1 MSSETTLL
9 ILVGVLSITGLLVL
23 SAVFIYSSLAPSR
36 VRERLSRYVEIPPEV
51 SETAQFTI
59 KRREVVS
66 GYRFR
71 MNEFLGRFASKSL
84 NLKLQ
89 SSNWQI
95 TVTEFILIQI
105 GGALVGLLLIW
116 LISRSFI
123 IGIIAAILFYL
134 LPGFFLQQSIYRRQ
148 RKFQNQLVDILV
160 LIRGGVQAG
169 FSLLQSLDVVVK
181 EMPAPAGEEFARVER
196 EVQLGI
202 PLGQSLE
209 NLSERMESD
218 DLKMVVTAIIINSQ
232 VGGNLTLMLTAVTE
246 TIRNR
251 IALLGEVRSLTSY
264 ARYASHLLTLLP
276 FITALI
282 VTILSPDY
290 FSEALTSPIVLLMF
304 AIALVGIIIGNFWLR
319 KLTRIE
325 V

>member
-1 MSSETTLL
+1 
-9 ILVGVLSITGLLVL
+9 
-23 SAVFIYSSLAPSR
+23 

-51 SETAQFTI
+51 SETAQFTLR
-59 KRREVVS
+59 RRETVS
-66 GYRFR
+66 GYRYR
-71 MNEFLGRFASKSL
+71 LNEFLGRFASKSL

-95 TVTEFILIQI
+95 TVTEFIMIQL

-116 LISRSFI
+116 LISSSFF

-282 VTILSPDY
+282 VTLLSPDY

>member
-51 SETAQFTI
+51 SETAQFTLR
-59 KRREVVS
+59 RRETVS
-66 GYRFR
+66 GYRYR
-71 MNEFLGRFASKSL
+71 LNEFLGRFASKSL

-95 TVTEFILIQI
+95 TVTEFIMIQL

-116 LISRSFI
+116 LISSSFF

-282 VTILSPDY
+282 VTLLSPDY